1 MPITAFSPASLDLLP
16 GESERPPLRLLE
28 PMRRPTPLRLP
39 RMRSTPGTGTGAG
52 SALRALGLGL
62 LDIVKLSRRK
72 RVG

>member
-39 RMRSTPGTGTGAG
+39 RMRSTPGIDAG